1 VLIALVGVQDA
12 RLELRFIAERMRNR
26 FSLADRLEGTA
37 WNPKVMENP
46 PGRRFLVLS
55 PHPDDD
61 AVGCGGTII
70 KLLEAGA
77 EVRVVY
83 LSMQEGDFS
92 QDLRRNEIQ
101 GALDRLGVRDHRL
114 REAAFPSSREA
125 IGLITEELRSYR
137 PDSVFV
143 PSPFENHNEHLRT
156 FESYLGAIDG
166 LKERPDALLYE
177 VWGALMPN
185 LLIPVNGV
193 MQRKEAAILEH
204 GTQVRDIDYVRVVRG
219 MNGYRAA
226 TSALEGYAE
235 AYLHLPANDLL
246 KYFLP

>member
-1 VLIALVGVQDA
+1 M
-12 RLELRFIAERMRNR
+12 ELRFIAERMRNR

-37 WNPKVMENP
+37 WSPKVMEQP

-70 KLLEAGA
+70 KLLDSGA

-83 LSMQEGDFS
+83 LSMQDGDFS
-92 QDLRRNEIQ
+92 PELRRNEI
-101 GALDRLGVRDHRL
+101 GSALDRLGVRDHRL
-114 REAAFPSSREA
+114 REDAFPSGREA
-125 IGLITEELRSYR
+125 VALISEELRSYE

-156 FESYLGAIDG
+156 FEAYMGAVEGI
-166 LKERPDALLYE
+166 KERPDALLYE

-185 LLIPVNGV
+185 LLVPVDGV
-193 MQRKEAAILEH
+193 MQRKVLAILEH
-204 GTQVRDIDYVRVVRG
+204 WTQVRDIDYVRVVQG

-226 TSALEGYAE
+226 TSGLEGYAE
-235 AYLHLPANDLL
+235 AYLHLPSNDLL
-246 KYFLP
+246 KLFLH

>member
-1 VLIALVGVQDA
+1 M
-12 RLELRFIAERMRNR
+12 ELRFIAERLRNR

-37 WNPKVMENP
+37 WNPKVMDLP

-83 LSMQEGDFS
+83 LSIQDGDFTR
-92 QDLRRNEIQ
+92 DLRRNEISA
-101 GALDRLGVRDHRL
+101 ALDRLGVKDHRL
-114 REAAFPSSREA
+114 REEEFPSAREA
-125 IGLITEELRSYR
+125 VALISEELRSYE

-156 FESYLGAIDG
+156 FEAYLGAVEAIR
-166 LKERPDALLYE
+166 ERPDALLYE

-185 LLIPVNGV
+185 LLVPVDGV
-193 MQRKEAAILEH
+193 MQRKVTAILEH
-204 GTQVRDIDYVRVVRG
+204 WTQVKDIDYVRVVQG

-226 TSALEGYAE
+226 TSGLEGYAE
-235 AYLHLPANDLL
+235 AYLHLPSADLV
-246 KYFLP
+246 KMFIH

>member
-1 VLIALVGVQDA
+1 
-12 RLELRFIAERMRNR
+12 
-26 FSLADRLEGTA
+26 
-37 WNPKVMENP
+37 MEQP

-70 KLLEAGA
+70 KLLDSGA

-83 LSMQEGDFS
+83 LSMQDGDFS
-92 QDLRRNEIQ
+92 PELRRNEI
-101 GALDRLGVRDHRL
+101 GSALDRLGVRDHRL
-114 REAAFPSSREA
+114 REDAFPSGREA
-125 IGLITEELRSYR
+125 VALISEELRSYE

-156 FESYLGAIDG
+156 FEAYMGAVEGI
-166 LKERPDALLYE
+166 KERPDALLYE

-185 LLIPVNGV
+185 LLVPVDGV
-193 MQRKEAAILEH
+193 MQRKVLAILEH
-204 GTQVRDIDYVRVVRG
+204 WTQVRDIDYVRVVQG

-226 TSALEGYAE
+226 TSGLEGYAE
-235 AYLHLPANDLL
+235 AYLHLPSNDLL
-246 KYFLP
+246 KLFLH